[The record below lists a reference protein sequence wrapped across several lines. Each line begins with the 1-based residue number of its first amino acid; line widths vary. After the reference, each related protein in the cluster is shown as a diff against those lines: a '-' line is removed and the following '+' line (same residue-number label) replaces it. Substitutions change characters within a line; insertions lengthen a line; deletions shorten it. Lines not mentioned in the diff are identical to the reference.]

1 VTLAA
6 VAALALPL
14 SACHLPGKHN
24 GSGSSSESSPAPAA
38 TPITASPT
46 VAPTST
52 GLGGP
57 LPTVTADPSLVSMV
71 PTALQKAGVMKVGTD
86 TTYAPDEFLASD
98 GHTAQGFDIDLLNAV
113 AAKLGLRTS
122 YESASFDSIIPG
134 VESGK
139 YDFSVSSFTIN
150 ADREKVVDMVSY
162 FSSGVQWAQKAGSN
176 ALSSIDDA
184 CGKKVAAQTG
194 TIEADDLATRSKAC
208 TKAGKPAITIGLY
221 QGQDEA
227 TAAVVSGQV
236 DAMSA
241 DSQVTAYAIQQT
253 GGKLVTL
260 GPIYEAAPYGF
271 VIKKGEHTFAQAV
284 ANAVNELI
292 ADGSYKAILDHWGV
306 DSGAI
311 AKAEVDPT
319 PVTPS
324 PAPTTSASASP
335 TP

>member
-1 VTLAA
+1 VI
-6 VAALALPL
+6 AALALPL

-24 GSGSSSESSPAPAA
+24 GGGSSSESTPAPAI

-57 LPTVTADPSLVSMV
+57 LPTVTADPSLVAMV
-71 PTALQKAGVMKVGTD
+71 PAALQKAGVMKVGTD
-86 TTYAPDEFLASD
+86 STYAPDEFLASD
-98 GHTAQGFDIDLLNAV
+98 GHTVQGFDIDLLNAV

-122 YESASFDSIIPG
+122 YESANFDSIIPG

-162 FSSGVQWAQKAGSN
+162 FSAGIQWAQKSGTN
-176 ALSSIDDA
+176 VLSSIDDA

-194 TIEADDLATRSKAC
+194 TIEADDLTTRSKAC
-208 TKAGKPAITIGLY
+208 QKAGKSAITIDLY
-221 QGQDEA
+221 QGQDDA
-227 TAAVVSGQV
+227 TAAVVTGKD

-260 GPIYEAAPYGF
+260 GPLYEAAPYGF
-271 VIKKGEHTFAQAV
+271 VIKRGEKTFAQAV
-284 ANAVNELI
+284 ASAVNALI
-292 ADGSYKAILDHWGV
+292 GDGTYKAILDHWGV

-311 AKAEVDPT
+311 ARSEVDPT

-324 PAPTTSASASP
+324 SAPSASPSASP